1 MTLEYLR
8 EFPQGQNSLSLSLK
22 KQSAM
27 ITKKIL
33 DKTISKLPESFTIDE
48 LIEKLLFMEKVEE
61 GIRQA
66 DEEKVVTNEDVRLM
80 IEKWSK

>member
-1 MTLEYLR
+1 
-8 EFPQGQNSLSLSLK
+8 
-22 KQSAM
+22 M

-33 DKTISKLPESFTIDE
+33 DKTISNLPESFTIDE

-66 DEEKVVTNEDVRLM
+66 DEEKVVTSEDVRLM